1 MHTTRTRQR
10 SRSPA
15 AAQNQTIERDCLRAV
30 ALTSLT
36 KGGKT
41 KK

>member
-1 MHTTRTRQR
+1 MHTTRTTQR

-15 AAQNQTIERDCLRAV
+15 TVQNQTTERDCLRAV
-30 ALTSLT
+30 GLTSLT